1 MNVARLPMR
10 IALVAAL
17 ALANTAFAQDKVT
30 LANGDVLTGTIKT
43 MADGKLTITSP
54 VLGDVVVEFAKIK
67 DIATQ
72 EQVRVLTSSGRS

>member
-1 MNVARLPMR
+1 VNVARLPMR